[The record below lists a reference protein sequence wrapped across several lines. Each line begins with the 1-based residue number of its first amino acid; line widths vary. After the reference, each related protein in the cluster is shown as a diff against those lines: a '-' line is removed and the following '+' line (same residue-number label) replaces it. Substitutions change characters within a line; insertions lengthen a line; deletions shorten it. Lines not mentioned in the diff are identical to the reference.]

1 MGTHL
6 ASSPQQI
13 DGKNPANEDSSL
25 PVIVDG
31 TPAFPTFTTSS
42 FATPKPNEAIVTT
55 RVPTNM
61 FHFEATDANIAVSGA
76 LTVKLDDGTRRR
88 LAISKPARALQVDS
102 NNEAGFDLTIDLQ
115 PDADAGLD
123 PEEGEGAM
131 MNSAKAAASKGFA
144 VLGMMVASA
153 YALW

>member
-1 MGTHL
+1 
-6 ASSPQQI
+6 
-13 DGKNPANEDSSL
+13 
-25 PVIVDG
+25 
-31 TPAFPTFTTSS
+31 
-42 FATPKPNEAIVTT
+42 
-55 RVPTNM
+55 M
-61 FHFEATDANIAVSGA
+61 FDFEATDANIAVSGA

-123 PEEGEGAM
+123 LEGEGAM